1 MRGRDPAGLFYLAIP
16 FIEFYRGDRYEED
29 EGYRDVLHAEEE
41 DLEES
46 LRYSE
51 RQQGRRQP
59 RLCAGRPAQP
69 LDAHSR
75 AGPEVE
81 KSIKSLLRNE
91 HSTWDGIINKFAAE
105 LVMQAKEKNK
115 VEEDEY
121 GDVDDM
127 FSFLD

>member
-1 MRGRDPAGLFYLAIP
+1 MRWTTP
-16 FIEFYRGDRYEED
+16 
-29 EGYRDVLHAEEE
+29 
-41 DLEES
+41 
-46 LRYSE
+46 
-51 RQQGRRQP
+51 
-59 RLCAGRPAQP
+59 QP